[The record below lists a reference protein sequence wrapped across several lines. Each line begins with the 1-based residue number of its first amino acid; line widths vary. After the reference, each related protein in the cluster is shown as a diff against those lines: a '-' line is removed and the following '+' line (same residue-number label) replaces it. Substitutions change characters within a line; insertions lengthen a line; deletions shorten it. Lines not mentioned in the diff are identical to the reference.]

1 MISSDVLERVHK
13 GTVEREDA
21 SQLFQADSKELFSL
35 ANELR
40 EGVNGDIVTYVVNR
54 NINFTNSCVGDCKF
68 CAFRRDEGY
77 ILDKDEILEKV
88 GEAYNLGA
96 TEVCIQG
103 GLLPNAGVHYYCEML
118 EEIKSS
124 YDVHI
129 HAYSPME
136 VFHASRNSDLE
147 VCEVL
152 KELKRSGLDSM
163 PGTAA
168 EILVDRVRGIICPS
182 KLTTDQWINVVKTAH
197 KLGIPTTATMMYG
210 HVETKEERIEHL
222 LKIRDIQRETRGFT
236 EFVPL
241 PFLSRNTHLEGNRL
255 TCLDNLRI
263 LALARIIFHRNIKN
277 IQVSWVKM
285 GKTLAGFALLCGAN
299 DLGGTLMEENISRSA
314 GSMYGEYIKPEEF
327 DAMISRVGRTPMK
340 RSTLYDRLF

>member
-21 SQLFQADSKELFSL
+21 SQLFQVDSKELFSL

-54 NINFTNSCVGDCKF
+54 NINFTNSCVGNCKF
-68 CAFRRDEGY
+68 CAFRRDDGY
-77 ILDKDEILEKV
+77 ILGKDKILEKV
-88 GEAYNLGA
+88 GEAYDLGA

-103 GLLPNAGVHYYCEML
+103 GLLPNVGVHYYCEML

-255 TCLDNLRI
+255 KCLDNLRI

-285 GKTLAGFALLCGAN
+285 GKTLAKFALLCGAN

-327 DAMISRVGRTPMK
+327 DAMISSVGRTPMK

>member
-1 MISSDVLERVHK
+1 MISCDVLERVHK
-13 GTVEREDA
+13 GTVVREDA
-21 SQLFQADSKELFSL
+21 LHLFRASSSELFSL
-35 ANELR
+35 ANDLR
-40 EGVNGDIVTYVVNR
+40 EEVNGNIATYVVNR

-68 CAFRRDEGY
+68 CAFKSEDGY
-77 ILDKDEILEKV
+77 VLGKDEILEKV
-88 GEAYNLGA
+88 GVAYDLGA

-103 GLLPNAGVHYYCEML
+103 GLLPDAKVQYYCGMIED
-118 EEIKSS
+118 IKSS
-124 YDVHI
+124 YDMHI
-129 HAYSPME
+129 HAFSPME
-136 VFHASRNSDLE
+136 VFHASRNSDMR
-147 VCEVL
+147 VDEVL

-182 KLTTDQWINVVKTAH
+182 KLSSDQWISVVKTAH

-210 HVETKEERIEHL
+210 HVETEDERIEHL
-222 LKIRDIQRETRGFT
+222 LKIRDIQRETCGFT

-241 PFLSRNTHLEGNRL
+241 PFLSRNTHLEGDRL
-255 TCLDNLRI
+255 SCLDNLRI
-263 LALARIIFHRNIKN
+263 LALARIILHKNINN

-285 GKTLAGFALLCGAN
+285 GKTLAKFALLCGAN

-327 DAMISRVGRTPMK
+327 DSMISSIGRTPMK
-340 RSTLYDRLF
+340 RSTLYDRIF

>member
-1 MISSDVLERVHK
+1 MISSDVLERVQK
-13 GTVEREDA
+13 GEVLREDVIH
-21 SQLFQADSKELFSL
+21 LFRAGSRDLFSL
-35 ANELR
+35 ANDLR
-40 EGVNGDIVTYVVNR
+40 EVVNGNIATYVVNR

-68 CAFRRDEGY
+68 CAFKSEEGY
-77 ILDKDEILEKV
+77 VLGKEEILEKV
-88 GEAYNLGA
+88 GEAYDLGA

-103 GLLPNAGVHYYCEML
+103 GLLPNVGVQYYCEML
-118 EEIKSS
+118 EDIKSR

-136 VFHASRNSDLE
+136 VFHASRNSDMSVL
-147 VCEVL
+147 EVL
-152 KELKRSGLDSM
+152 KKLKQSGLDSM

-182 KLTTDQWINVVKTAH
+182 KITSDQWISVVKTAH

-210 HVETKEERIEHL
+210 HVETENERIEHL
-222 LKIRDIQRETRGFT
+222 LKIRDIQKETGGFT

-241 PFLSRNTHLEGNRL
+241 PFLSRNTHLDGNRL

-263 LALARIIFHRNIKN
+263 LALARIIFHKNINN

-285 GKTLAGFALLCGAN
+285 GKTLAKFALLCGAN

-314 GSMYGEYIKPEEF
+314 GSMYGEYITPEEF
-327 DAMISRVGRTPMK
+327 DSMILSTGRTPMK